1 LRILITG
8 STGRL
13 GRELLRVFP
22 ESYAPSRL
30 EMDIRLRDR
39 VHQYIARVRPD
50 VIIHTAAL
58 TGIRQC
64 EDDKILAWS
73 TNVTGTENLVNSVL
87 QFSPNAYLIFVSTA
101 CVFYGD
107 RGGYTEDDVPNPKNY
122 YALTKLIAE
131 TAVRNAHISH
141 WLIIRTNFAAREKW
155 PYQRAFVDRF
165 GTYLFADD
173 LAQAIKSLIPRSL
186 EGIIHVC
193 GDKRISMLEL
203 ARLTN
208 PKVQGMTMNDYAG
221 PPLTID
227 MSLASKKI
235 ERFRLCNE
243 SPEIVHQVS
252 L

>member
-1 LRILITG
+1 MVKEVPLLRILITG

-107 RGGYTEDDVPNPKNY
+107 RGGYTEDDVPNPMNY
-122 YALTKLIAE
+122 YA
-131 TAVRNAHISH
+131 
-141 WLIIRTNFAAREKW
+141 
-155 PYQRAFVDRF
+155 
-165 GTYLFADD
+165 GT
-173 LAQAIKSLIPRSL
+173 
-186 EGIIHVC
+186 
-193 GDKRISMLEL
+193 
-203 ARLTN
+203 
-208 PKVQGMTMNDYAG
+208 
-221 PPLTID
+221 PLTID